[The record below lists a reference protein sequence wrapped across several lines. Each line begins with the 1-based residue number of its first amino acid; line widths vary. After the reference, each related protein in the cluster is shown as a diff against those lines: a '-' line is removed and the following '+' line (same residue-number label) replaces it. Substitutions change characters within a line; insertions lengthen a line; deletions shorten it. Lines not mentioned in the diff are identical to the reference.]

1 MQEEDTLNKIYKEA
15 LEDFPIIAAIR
26 DEQALEECLKT
37 ECQNIFILYGN
48 VLTIGDIVDRITDA
62 GKYAYVHMDMIEGL
76 SSKEVAVEYIKT
88 HTRAAG
94 IISTKSA
101 LIRKAKELNLFA
113 IQRFFMLDSLAVK
126 NVKKQMEQT
135 RPDFIEIL
143 PGLMPGVIANVKKE
157 IGQHVIAGG
166 LISQKEDILN
176 ALNAGATAI
185 STTHSKL
192 WYM

>member
-1 MQEEDTLNKIYKEA
+1 MNKKYREA
-15 LEDFPIIAAIR
+15 LEDFPIIAGIR
-26 DEQALEECLKT
+26 NDKDLEECLKT
-37 ECQNIFILYGN
+37 DCQNIFILYGN
-48 VLTIGDIVDRITDA
+48 IITIVDITRRITEA

-76 SSKEVAVEYIKT
+76 SSKEIAVEYIKE
-88 HTRAAG
+88 HTTAAG

-101 LIRKAKELNLFA
+101 LIKKAKELDLFA
-113 IQRFFMLDSLAVK
+113 IQRFFILDSLAVK

-143 PGLMPGVIANVKKE
+143 PGIMPRVIAGLKKDV
-157 IGQHVIAGG
+157 GHRVVAGG
-166 LISQKEDILN
+166 LISQKEDILD

-185 STTHSKL
+185 STTNSEL

>member
-1 MQEEDTLNKIYKEA
+1 MNKTYKEA
-15 LEDFPIIAAIR
+15 LEDFPIIAGIR
-26 DEQALEECLKT
+26 NDQDLEECLKT
-37 ECQNIFILYGN
+37 DCQNIFILYGN
-48 VLTIGDIVDRITDA
+48 VLSIIDITKRITDA

-76 SSKEVAVEYIKT
+76 SSKEIAVEYIKENT
-88 HTRAAG
+88 SAAG

-101 LIRKAKELNLFA
+101 LIKKAKELHLLA
-113 IQRFFMLDSLAVK
+113 IQRFFILDSLAVK

-135 RPDFIEIL
+135 RPDYVEIL
-143 PGLMPGVIANVKKE
+143 PGIMPRIITALRKDV
-157 IGQHVIAGG
+157 GQRVIAGG

-185 STTHSKL
+185 STTNTEL

>member
-1 MQEEDTLNKIYKEA
+1 MTKKYKEA
-15 LEDFPIIAAIR
+15 IEDYPIIAAIR
-26 DEQALEECLKT
+26 DDKDLEECLKT
-37 ECQNIFILYGN
+37 ECQNIFILYGT
-48 VLTIGDIVDRITDA
+48 VLTIVDITKRITEA

-76 SSKEVAVEYIKT
+76 SSKEVSVEYIKKNT
-88 HTRAAG
+88 SAAG

-113 IQRFFMLDSLAVK
+113 IQRFFILDSLAIK

-135 RPDFIEIL
+135 CPDYIEIL
-143 PGLMPGVIANVKKE
+143 PGLMPRVISTLKKE
-157 IGQHVIAGG
+157 IGHRVIAGG
-166 LISQKEDILN
+166 LISQKEDIIQ

-185 STTHSKL
+185 STTNSKL

>member
-1 MQEEDTLNKIYKEA
+1 MHKTYKEA
-15 LEDFPIIAAIR
+15 LEDFPVIAGIR
-26 DEQALEECLKT
+26 NDNDLEECLKT
-37 ECQNIFILYGN
+37 DCQNVFILYGN
-48 VLTIGDIVDRITDA
+48 VLTIVDITRRITEA

-76 SSKEVAVEYIKT
+76 SSKEIAVEYIKENT
-88 HTRAAG
+88 SAVG

-101 LIRKAKELNLFA
+101 LIKKAKELQLLA
-113 IQRFFMLDSLAVK
+113 IQRFFILDSLAVK

-135 RPDFIEIL
+135 RPDYVEIL
-143 PGLMPGVIANVKKE
+143 PGIMPRVITALRKDV
-157 IGQHVIAGG
+157 GQRVIAGG

-185 STTHSKL
+185 STTNTEL

>member
-1 MQEEDTLNKIYKEA
+1 MNKTYKEA
-15 LEDFPIIAAIR
+15 LEDFPIIAGIR
-26 DEQALEECLKT
+26 NDQDLEECLKT
-37 ECQNIFILYGN
+37 DCQNIFILYGN
-48 VLTIGDIVDRITDA
+48 VLSIIDITKRITDA

-76 SSKEVAVEYIKT
+76 SSKEIAVEYIKENT
-88 HTRAAG
+88 SAAG

-101 LIRKAKELNLFA
+101 LIKKAKELHLLA
-113 IQRFFMLDSLAVK
+113 IQRFFILDSLAVK

-135 RPDFIEIL
+135 RPDYVEIL
-143 PGLMPGVIANVKKE
+143 PGIMPRIIAALRKDV
-157 IGQHVIAGG
+157 GQRVIAGG

-185 STTHSKL
+185 STTNTEL

>member
-1 MQEEDTLNKIYKEA
+1 MQEENTLNKIYKEA

>member
-1 MQEEDTLNKIYKEA
+1 MNKIYKEA